1 MEKKISE
8 EYGAIVHTIRK
19 DCRFD
24 YENDWD
30 GMVNSL
36 PKKEWMSEDEETFRI
51 NTLIEKQYGLFRCIE
66 IIETGRNY

>member
-36 PKKEWMSEDEETFRI
+36 PKKEWMSEDEETCRI
-51 NTLIEKQYGLFRCIE
+51 NALVEK
-66 IIETGRNY
+66 

>member
-1 MEKKISE
+1 MEEKLHE
-8 EYGAIVHTIRK
+8 EYDAIIHTIRK

-36 PKKEWMSEDEETFRI
+36 PKKEWMSEDEETCRI
-51 NTLIEKQYGLFRCIE
+51 KALVEK
-66 IIETGRNY
+66 

>member
-1 MEKKISE
+1 MEEKLHE
-8 EYGAIVHTIRK
+8 EYGAIMHTIRK

-36 PKKEWMSEDEETFRI
+36 SKKEWMGEDEETCRI
-51 NTLIEKQYGLFRCIE
+51 NALVEK
-66 IIETGRNY
+66 